1 MTNPINKT
9 HPMYAKIKTA
19 INQGKSEFL
28 TKELARAG
36 TTSAKVQL
44 VLALTMQQIADE
56 RVSANKIPSLSDTII
71 VEQSHKVAQYD
82 DKAFPLSENQCGVI
96 VRDCVV
102 ADWQRHMANVTV
114 KS

>member
-1 MTNPINKT
+1 
-9 HPMYAKIKTA
+9 MYAKIEA
-19 INQGKSEFL
+19 AVNQGKSDFL
-28 TKELARAG
+28 TKELVRAG

-44 VLALTMQQIADE
+44 VMALTIQQIADE
-56 RVSANKIPSLSDTII
+56 RVAANKIPSLADTII
-71 VEQSHKVAQYD
+71 VEQSHKVARFA

-96 VRDCVV
+96 VRDCAV